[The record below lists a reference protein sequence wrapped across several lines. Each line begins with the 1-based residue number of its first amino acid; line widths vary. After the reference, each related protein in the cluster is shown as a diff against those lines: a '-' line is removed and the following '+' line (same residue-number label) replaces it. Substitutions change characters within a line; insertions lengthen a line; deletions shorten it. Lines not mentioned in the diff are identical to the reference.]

1 MDRNTD
7 LGRFAVL
14 LVTLIGM
21 LLILSCAAETG
32 HRGPFLS
39 IASSAVLVGGVYAVS
54 GRRTHIILGL
64 AFAIAALASKWA
76 WELLQWRWL
85 LVSDL
90 ALTSLFLFL
99 IIVFVLDAVRRR
111 EQVDADT
118 VLGGVCLYLL
128 FVVAF
133 MYVHGLIETLS
144 PDSYR
149 LAGSQL
155 GDVATG
161 SSPFVQFFYF
171 SMVTIT
177 TLGYGDMVPTAGV
190 ARLLCGLE
198 AIFGQLFVAIFIARL
213 VSLYTVSRAPAAT
226 SSTGDM

>member
-1 MDRNTD
+1 MDRNTE
-7 LGRFAVL
+7 LGRFAAL
-14 LVTLIGM
+14 LVTLAVM
-21 LLILSCAAETG
+21 LLILSWAAETG

-39 IASSAVLVGGVYAVS
+39 IASSVVLVGGVYAVS
-54 GRRTHIILGL
+54 RRRIQIILGL
-64 AFAIAALASKWA
+64 AFAIAALVSGWA

-90 ALTSLFLFL
+90 ALTGLFLFL
-99 IIVFVLDAVRRR
+99 IAAFVLDAVRRR

-118 VLGGVCLYLL
+118 VLGGVCAYLL

-133 MYVHGLIETLS
+133 MYVHGLVETLS

-149 LAGSQL
+149 LAGSRL
-155 GDVATG
+155 GDVAAG

-213 VSLYTVSRAPAAT
+213 VSLYTVSRAPATT

>member
-1 MDRNTD
+1 MERNTE
-7 LGRFAVL
+7 LGHFAAL

-21 LLILSCAAETG
+21 LLILSWAAEIG
-32 HRGPFLS
+32 YRGPFLS
-39 IASSAVLVGGVYAVS
+39 IASSVVLVGGVYAVS

-64 AFAIAALASKWA
+64 AFAIAALVSKWA
-76 WELLQWRWL
+76 WELLQLRWL

-90 ALTSLFLFL
+90 ALTGLFLFL
-99 IIVFVLDAVRRR
+99 ITAFVLDAVRRR

-118 VLGGVCLYLL
+118 VLGGVCVYLL

-133 MYVHGLIETLS
+133 MYVHGLVETLS

-155 GDVATG
+155 EDIATG

-177 TLGYGDMVPTAGV
+177 TLGYGDMVPTGGV

-213 VSLYTVSRAPAAT
+213 VSLYTVSRAPATT
-226 SSTGDM
+226 SSSSR